1 MDSALSV
8 FFLSRWSWHDPGR
21 YKVIWIQNGLLKK
34 KSSSHQICQLAP
46 AGRRRKK
53 KCFQMMW
60 KLAGLVTH
68 PWTHTVRKVGEWK
81 KKNAGRGGKK
91 GLWQIQFARARDSAC
106 RQAYI
111 SITHMI
117 EQPIHHTHKVEN
129 LEEMRGR
136 RMRRRGEGVEV
147 RTLHLNSIRR
157 RLKGNFYVCCFCSW
171 GQFSLIHCLL
181 EPSLNACK
189 YMHLCPRDGVCSLPL
204 TSGGGGM
211 QRLLELLFCEGQ
223 SRRLQSSQSP
233 PSRPFWGKDGDVTSG
248 DGCGRKH
255 ILLYI
260 AI

>member
-1 MDSALSV
+1 
-8 FFLSRWSWHDPGR
+8 
-21 YKVIWIQNGLLKK
+21 
-34 KSSSHQICQLAP
+34 
-46 AGRRRKK
+46 
-53 KCFQMMW
+53 
-60 KLAGLVTH
+60 
-68 PWTHTVRKVGEWK
+68 
-81 KKNAGRGGKK
+81 
-91 GLWQIQFARARDSAC
+91 
-106 RQAYI
+106 
-111 SITHMI
+111 MI

-157 RLKGNFYVCCFCSW
+157 RLKGNFYVCCSCSW

-189 YMHLCPRDGVCSLPL
+189 YMRLCPRDGVCSLPL

>member
-1 MDSALSV
+1 
-8 FFLSRWSWHDPGR
+8 
-21 YKVIWIQNGLLKK
+21 
-34 KSSSHQICQLAP
+34 
-46 AGRRRKK
+46 
-53 KCFQMMW
+53 
-60 KLAGLVTH
+60 
-68 PWTHTVRKVGEWK
+68 
-81 KKNAGRGGKK
+81 
-91 GLWQIQFARARDSAC
+91 
-106 RQAYI
+106 
-111 SITHMI
+111 MI

-223 SRRLQSSQSP
+223 SRRLQLSQSP